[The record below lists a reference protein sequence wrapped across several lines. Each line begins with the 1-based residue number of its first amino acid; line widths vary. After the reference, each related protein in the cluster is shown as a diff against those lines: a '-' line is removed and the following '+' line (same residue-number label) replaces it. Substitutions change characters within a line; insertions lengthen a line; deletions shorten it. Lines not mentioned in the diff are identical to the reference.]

1 MIDITE
7 ADFSIDE
14 VVKKARSGDVG
25 AIVTFLGTVRNDDIK
40 SMELEAYKEVAIS
53 ELERMRDEAVSRFHL
68 RSVDIIHRIGSL
80 SIGDNIVLIVCAAG
94 HRKEASPPHYPSN
107 CLQEREHEGKDE
119 DRLGSKGSSETRP
132 GTLWEIS
139 QRQRVH
145 ALYNRKL
152 PGLS

>member
-94 HRKEASPPHYPSN
+94 HRKEAFDGCSYIIEELKVRVPIWKK
-107 CLQEREHEGKDE
+107 EIKD
-119 DRLGSKGSSETRP
+119 DGHRWVNG
-132 GTLWEIS
+132 
-139 QRQRVH
+139 Q
-145 ALYNRKL
+145 
-152 PGLS
+152 

>member
-1 MIDITE
+1 LIDITE

-94 HRKEASPPHYPSN
+94 HRKEAFDGCSYIIEELKVRVPIWKK
-107 CLQEREHEGKDE
+107 EIKD
-119 DRLGSKGSSETRP
+119 DGHRWVNG
-132 GTLWEIS
+132 
-139 QRQRVH
+139 Q
-145 ALYNRKL
+145 
-152 PGLS
+152 

>member
-1 MIDITE
+1 MGLRQLIDITE

-94 HRKEASPPHYPSN
+94 HRKEAFDGCSYIIEELKVRVPIWKK
-107 CLQEREHEGKDE
+107 EIKD
-119 DRLGSKGSSETRP
+119 DGHRWVSG
-132 GTLWEIS
+132 
-139 QRQRVH
+139 Q
-145 ALYNRKL
+145 
-152 PGLS
+152 